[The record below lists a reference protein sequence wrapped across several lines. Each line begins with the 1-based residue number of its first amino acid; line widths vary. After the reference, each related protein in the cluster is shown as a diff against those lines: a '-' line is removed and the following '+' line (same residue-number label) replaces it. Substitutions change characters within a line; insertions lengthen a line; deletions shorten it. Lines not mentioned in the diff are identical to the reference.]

1 MNTEI
6 ADQILDLILNRFV
19 INNRE
24 KVVEQIRSC
33 PDIYSVP
40 LTGELFGM
48 NGTEL
53 VYLYFEIQKMFH
65 VHFDARQVCNYEFM
79 TICGITRLIEA
90 ATKDN
95 F

>member
-6 ADQILDLILNRFV
+6 ADQILDLILNRF
-19 INNRE
+19 IMN
-24 KVVEQIRSC
+24 KQKSIVEQIRAC

-53 VYLYFEIQKMFH
+53 DYCFCLEKYGLYH
-65 VHFDARQVCNYEFM
+65 NSDDGRS
-79 TICGITRLIEA
+79 
-90 ATKDN
+90 
-95 F
+95 